1 MPSELAAIVREG
13 ERFHVRVVPIVET
26 LSHQDQ
32 LLDDP
37 AYQRLAEQAPE
48 PTGPLRLAVAMA
60 GRFAGHGPQ
69 PEVDEGRP
77 ASRAAGTFCATDP
90 KALRLALGMVGDVAA
105 ITTDSWF
112 HAGGDECEPIAEGR
126 SARTVRDRGF
136 GMVYGAWFNAVSSRL
151 ARLHGRRTMLYADM
165 ALAHATVLEQL
176 PRDVVLVDWHYDPAD
191 TFATLAR
198 LRRAGFNT
206 VLSSSALWNWRTFY
220 PHYIRALPNI
230 AHASDAARRERAA
243 GTIVASWCDGGTETL
258 REFNWPGYAYAA
270 AAAWEAHSPPPEAVL
285 AREAPLRYGAAAAE
299 LAKVEQALA
308 DLPPPRQGWWGR
320 AFHAPPGV
328 RPRTAPWLAQ
338 VRLIERRMQAAGT
351 VLDRVGGHA
360 DPDRVALL
368 RHAVGR
374 FRYLADREITLDR
387 VARRVALAPRRS
399 DPASAAEL
407 RSLADRLHEMSLDYA
422 RLWCRYNRPDGLAPL
437 TRRLGDQESALRTLA
452 ASAAA
457 GTLTTA
463 ASAVR
468 IGH

>member
-1 MPSELAAIVREG
+1 
-13 ERFHVRVVPIVET
+13 
-26 LSHQDQ
+26 
-32 LLDDP
+32 
-37 AYQRLAEQAPE
+37 
-48 PTGPLRLAVAMA
+48 
-60 GRFAGHGPQ
+60 
-69 PEVDEGRP
+69 
-77 ASRAAGTFCATDP
+77 
-90 KALRLALGMVGDVAA
+90 
-105 ITTDSWF
+105 
-112 HAGGDECEPIAEGR
+112 
-126 SARTVRDRGF
+126 
-136 GMVYGAWFNAVSSRL
+136 
-151 ARLHGRRTMLYADM
+151 
-165 ALAHATVLEQL
+165 
-176 PRDVVLVDWHYDPAD
+176 
-191 TFATLAR
+191 
-198 LRRAGFNT
+198 
-206 VLSSSALWNWRTFY
+206 
-220 PHYIRALPNI
+220 
-230 AHASDAARRERAA
+230 
-243 GTIVASWCDGGTETL
+243 
-258 REFNWPGYAYAA
+258 
-270 AAAWEAHSPPPEAVL
+270 
-285 AREAPLRYGAAAAE
+285 
-299 LAKVEQALA
+299 
-308 DLPPPRQGWWGR
+308 
-320 AFHAPPGV
+320 V